1 MTIEQNEHRVVS
13 VSLITKQNQY
23 EKTKDALQAAS
34 TALLALKNRFDVIP
48 DDIYYA
54 EFDTPIVLMGY
65 FNPISSMGKER
76 FLEQCIETGV
86 DGLIVVDLP
95 PEEDSELCIPAL
107 EKGINFIRLATPT
120 SDNKRMKSILKNT
133 SGFLYYVSITGIT
146 GAAKAD
152 KNSVAI
158 EVARIKELTDLPV
171 CVGFGVKTPDVAKEI
186 ASVADGVVVGT
197 AIVDKIASGSSTS
210 EIAKFCKDLA
220 EAAHST

>member
-1 MTIEQNEHRVVS
+1 MCLNK
-13 VSLITKQNQY
+13 L
-23 EKTKDALQAAS
+23 
-34 TALLALKNRFDVIP
+34 
-48 DDIYYA
+48 
-54 EFDTPIVLMGY
+54 Y
-65 FNPISSMGKER
+65 F
-76 FLEQCIETGV
+76 L
-86 DGLIVVDLP
+86 
-95 PEEDSELCIPAL
+95 
-107 EKGINFIRLATPT
+107 
-120 SDNKRMKSILKNT
+120 
-133 SGFLYYVSITGIT
+133 T